1 MQLVLIFGIAV
12 AIGAVVFALQ
22 NNAPVAVTLAMWRFE
37 GSLAIVLLLALGLGA
52 LITGLLSSPS
62 VIGAKWNLARLRR
75 QVTALER
82 DLADCRRHNGEL
94 AAELA
99 RQGVDSTA
107 EPRAEKPYV
116 GLRALLSGTDAAP
129 PPADTPLLRDQKH
142 Q

>member
-1 MQLVLIFGIAV
+1 MQLMLIFGIAV

-22 NNAPVAVTLAMWRFE
+22 NNAPVAVTLAMWRYE

-62 VIGAKWNLARLRR
+62 VIRAQWNIARLRR

-82 DLADCRRHNGEL
+82 DLEDCRRHNDEL
-94 AAELA
+94 AAQLA
-99 RQGVDSTA
+99 RVGAEATA
-107 EPRAEKPYV
+107 EPRPEKPYV
-116 GLRALLSGTDAAP
+116 GLRTLLAGSDTTSSSDAP
-129 PPADTPLLRDQKH
+129 PFQGNRH